1 MLLIIAAGAW
11 LIALAP
17 QIGSPLL
24 SDDYVFLDRYRTAAD
39 TLGSPH
45 FFRPAFASVFWLI
58 RGLGHDSPVPF
69 HLVSLCLHAASAGCV
84 YLLAR
89 RVLDSSTGATIA
101 AVVFLLNPLQL
112 EVSLWA
118 SGLQDGLWTFCIL
131 AAAIV
136 YTGGPTLSAAR
147 VAITALL
154 IAGGLL
160 AKETAVA
167 FILILPAIE
176 VAIGSRRGRWRPVAY
191 GVFVAELAAYL
202 WLRSYFAAS
211 IDHQF
216 EVTPT
221 RYFVKQFVTTP
232 YRVFVFPWNAAAAGV
247 PLMLQCA
254 IAVAALTA
262 CLLAFRRPSL
272 RLLIGPALI
281 LASTIPLAGYF
292 FVGPDL
298 TAARYVYFGVVGWSL
313 LVAEAFNRC
322 IRHPIIRLGAASA
335 LVAALFLALWV
346 NLRPWRAAAELVRG
360 LDEAIGEGRS
370 TADVVREWED
380 KHHTVPALN
389 EEGMPESYQG
399 VYIFVNGYPEYLR
412 LRAGR

>member
-1 MLLIIAAGAW
+1 MTIAAGVW

-24 SDDYVFLDRYRTAAD
+24 NDDYVFLDRYRTAAD
-39 TLGSPH
+39 TFSSPY
-45 FFRPAFASVFWLI
+45 FFRPLFASVFWVV
-58 RGLGHDSPVPF
+58 RTLGHDSPVPF
-69 HLVSLCLHAASAGCV
+69 HVVSLCLHAASAGCV

-89 RVLDSSTGATIA
+89 RVLDSSAGATIA
-101 AVVFLLNPLQL
+101 AAVFLLNPLQL

-131 AAAIV
+131 AAALV
-136 YTGGPTLSAAR
+136 YTGGPALSAGR
-147 VAITALL
+147 IAIAALL

-160 AKETAVA
+160 SKETAVS

-176 VAIGSRRGRWRPVAY
+176 IVLGSSRGRWRPVAY

-202 WLRSYFAAS
+202 WLRSHFAAGV
-211 IDHQF
+211 DHQLAAA
-216 EVTPT
+216 PT

-232 YRVFVFPWNAAAAGV
+232 YRVFVFPWNAAAADV

-281 LASTIPLAGYF
+281 LASTAPLAGYF
-292 FVGPDL
+292 FVGHDL
-298 TAARYVYFGVVGWSL
+298 AAARYVYFGAVGWSL
-313 LVAEAFNRC
+313 LVAEALNRC
-322 IRHPIIRLGAASA
+322 IRHPMIRLGAAST
-335 LVAALFLALWV
+335 LVAGLFLALWV

-360 LDEAIGEGRS
+360 LDEAISAGGS
-370 TADVVREWED
+370 TAEVVRDWQD
-380 KHHTVPALN
+380 KHHAVAALN
-389 EEGMPESYQG
+389 AEGMPDSHQG
-399 VYIFVNGYPEYLR
+399 VYIFVNGYPEYRR
-412 LRAGR
+412 LRSGR